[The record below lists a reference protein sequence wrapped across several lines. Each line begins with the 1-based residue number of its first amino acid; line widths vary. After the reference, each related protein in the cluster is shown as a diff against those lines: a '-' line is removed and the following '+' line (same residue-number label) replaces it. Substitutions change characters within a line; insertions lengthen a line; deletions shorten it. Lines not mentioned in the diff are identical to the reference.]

1 MRSWSLYGYTVVGVL
16 AIMVPT
22 PHEGDTRGQGKM
34 GHQHNPLIRDSKAD
48 TIDQIFYAVDWLCQ
62 VLDSDD
68 STHPG
73 HLGYLL
79 TIRGALSEVR
89 PSSGGAEA
97 AMQ

>member
-1 MRSWSLYGYTVVGVL
+1 MVDVV
-16 AIMVPT
+16 AIMATT
-22 PHEGDTRGQGKM
+22 PHDGDTRGPGKM

-79 TIRGALSEVR
+79 TIRSALSEVR
-89 PSSGGAEA
+89 PSGGSAEGVL
-97 AMQ
+97 Q